1 MTMEK
6 LLTQE
11 QAAELL
17 ALAPATLEKMRQR
30 GDGPPFLK
38 LGRGRSSPV
47 RYSPTAL
54 QRYVLESEQRC
65 TTGARG
71 TASAL

>member
-30 GDGPPFLK
+30 GDGPPYLK

-47 RYSPTAL
+47 RYSPSAIA
-54 QRYVLESEQRC
+54 RYLEQVTHRC
-65 TTGARG
+65 TTGDLRG
-71 TASAL
+71 RLVS